1 MSDVQVVIGSQSTD
15 LGTLCSHINIYK
27 FARFK
32 PVRYPSVGLITNA
45 NRQSVA
51 HGIVI
56 PDVVRSTSLSGAA
69 IQDAAANDWDYE
81 LPAGGSSSPY
91 RLSDFGNAENR
102 NGNGYYHG
110 AVPPIQVVYPRDG
123 WVLSRGSTQRSLVIS
138 VDLDPDDSEINLQ
151 SYDFIS

>member
-1 MSDVQVVIGSQSTD
+1 MLQMFDALPKFYHTGDVGIAN
-15 LGTLCSHINIYK
+15 INK

-69 IQDAAANDWDYE
+69 IQDAAVPPLGESMSDYE
-81 LPAGGSSSPY
+81 ISLEIAKRFGRADAPALCGESWEVSAHPDGMSVVEGGPFDGRDLASLCEEFGAALVGSFAEGTRRASRSS
-91 RLSDFGNAENR
+91 
-102 NGNGYYHG
+102 
-110 AVPPIQVVYPRDG
+110 
-123 WVLSRGSTQRSLVIS
+123 
-138 VDLDPDDSEINLQ
+138 
-151 SYDFIS
+151 